1 MSLILQSVQVSFL
14 AMGVIFLVLGILIVV
29 IQVLVH
35 FLPYSA
41 PSAPAPKAQA
51 APAAAASG
59 TSHQDEDHIAAI
71 HAALAHHLNKAPQ
84 DLHISNITSS

>member
-1 MSLILQSVQVSFL
+1 MSLILQSIQVSIL
-14 AMGVIFLVLGILIVV
+14 SMGVIFLVLGVLIGV
-29 IQVLVH
+29 INVLVH
-35 FLPYSA
+35 YLPYSA
-41 PSAPAPKAQA
+41 PPAAPPKAQA
-51 APAAAASG
+51 PAAASSG